1 MQEIKCPKCGEV
13 FQVDESGYA
22 AIAKQVRDK
31 EFEKDFNRRIAEI
44 QSQNTTAIQ
53 LAVKEQESKS
63 EKLLAQK
70 KDEILAK
77 EKEIAKLQAELDRSE
92 VAKKLAVAQ
101 TLQKK
106 EKELSDKDAT
116 IAELKNNLV
125 LKEKENEL
133 SKSALIER
141 HIKTGTKKLIASKT
155 TRRNNLPK

>member
-1 MQEIKCPKCGEV
+1 MRQKQRRSDCMQEIKCPKCGEV

-106 EKELSDKDAT
+106 E
-116 IAELKNNLV
+116 
-125 LKEKENEL
+125 
-133 SKSALIER
+133 
-141 HIKTGTKKLIASKT
+141 
-155 TRRNNLPK
+155 